1 MKLKKEDLRLYA
13 ITDSRLLKEGQTLPE
28 AVEEAILGGATMVQL
43 REKNIEGDE
52 LAALAKGVQE
62 VCRAHGAVFI
72 VNDDPYLAKSI
83 GADGVHVG
91 QEDTDAE
98 EARRILGPD
107 AIVGVTAKTVE
118 QAKRAVAAGAD
129 YLGSG
134 AVFGSVTKTDA
145 LPMTKELLADITAA
159 AGIPVVAIGGIDAGN
174 AGLLKGTGISGLAV
188 VSGIFASEDVR
199 GAAGKLRAIA
209 DEICGN

>member
-43 REKNIEGDE
+43 REKNIEKDE

-62 VCRAHGAVFI
+62 VCRVHGIPFI

-145 LPMTKELLADITAA
+145 LPMTKELLTDITAA